1 MQEGNALLSRQR
13 TIIFVL
19 MNKLKA
25 HRVLLILS
33 IALAIVFAVL
43 LIVDDGDNV
52 LGQIGGWTG
61 LTAQVLLAISQILE
75 IRRIKKEGME

>member
-1 MQEGNALLSRQR
+1 
-13 TIIFVL
+13 

-33 IALAIVFAVL
+33 IALAIVFTVL

-52 LGQIGGWTG
+52 LGIIGGWTG
-61 LTAQVLLAISQILE
+61 LAAQVLLAFSQILE
-75 IRRIKKEGME
+75 IHRIKKEGK